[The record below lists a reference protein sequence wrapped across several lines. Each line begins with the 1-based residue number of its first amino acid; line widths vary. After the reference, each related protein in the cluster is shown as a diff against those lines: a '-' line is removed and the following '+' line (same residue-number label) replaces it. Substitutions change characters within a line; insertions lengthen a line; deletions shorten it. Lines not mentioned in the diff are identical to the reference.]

1 MRFVV
6 LSAFRNSAGGQITR
20 WMDQIVN
27 LRRELRQSH
36 FCYLRAVAVEGDSKD
51 ATLVQLKSLAVK
63 MAGLFEIDVVMCNH
77 GGPVFG
83 STEDHAR
90 MAALSKVSNA
100 MLDSVRG
107 NDDIVIYVESDLIWE
122 GSTISALIDH
132 VLAGHS
138 DVVAPLVFAGD
149 NFYDVYAYRGLDGSR
164 FSPFAP
170 YHSSL
175 RSNPLSS
182 SLTGLVEVSSVG
194 SCLVMRGGTARRV
207 RIVNG
212 DALVGWCGEA
222 RRLGYRISVAPELR
236 IRHPA

>member
-1 MRFVV
+1 MRFVIG
-6 LSAFRNSAGGQITR
+6 SAFRNAAWRQINR
-20 WMDQIVN
+20 WMDQILN
-27 LRRELRQSH
+27 LRRELRQKH

-51 ATLVQLKSLAVK
+51 ATRAQLEALGAKVS
-63 MAGLFEIDVVMCNH
+63 GLFELEIVTCNH
-77 GGPVFG
+77 GGPVYR
-83 STEDHAR
+83 STESPRR
-90 MAALSKVSNA
+90 MVALSKVGNA
-100 MLDSVRG
+100 IFNSVRE
-107 NDDIVIYVESDLIWE
+107 NDDILIYVESDLIWE

-132 VLAGHS
+132 VVAGEA

-175 RSNPLSS
+175 KSNPLSS
-182 SLTGLVEVSSVG
+182 SLTGLTEVSSVG
-194 SCLVMRGGTARRV
+194 SCLVMRGETARRV

-222 RRLGYRISVAPELR
+222 RRLGYQISVAPGLR